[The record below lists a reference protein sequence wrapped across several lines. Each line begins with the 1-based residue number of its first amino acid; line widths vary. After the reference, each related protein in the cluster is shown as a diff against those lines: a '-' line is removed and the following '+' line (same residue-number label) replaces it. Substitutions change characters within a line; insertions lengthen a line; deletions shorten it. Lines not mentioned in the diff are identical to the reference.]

1 MADAPASP
9 ADGDDYTWDRDLRT
23 GPERD
28 ADALAQLALRIDNLV
43 DALAYANKRVDDLT
57 RAMMVDMGGVGHK
70 LAALESEHAALSRA
84 VNAQEQAASWRD
96 RRIKTLE
103 AEGRALAAA
112 LDRLAEHVTVLNLR
126 SGL

>member
-1 MADAPASP
+1 MEAVTPVTSP
-9 ADGDDYTWDRDLRT
+9 PRGSGERDLRT
-23 GPERD
+23 
-28 ADALAQLALRIDNLV
+28 ADQQLADDLAQANLRIDNLV
-43 DALAYANKRVDDLT
+43 DALAYANKRIDDLT

-70 LAALESEHAALSRA
+70 LAALEGEHAALSRA